1 MPERVFGEKDLK
13 LLKQVITSKKLSS
26 LAGGKFLSKF
36 EERFAKLIGTKY
48 AVGMNSGMSAL
59 HSAIISAGVNAGD
72 EVICDPVFIF
82 GPMAVLYNNAI
93 PTFVDIN
100 PVTYHMDPDKIEE
113 AISERT
119 KAIIVT
125 HAWGLPA
132 EIDRIVEIGHRH
144 NLLVIEDCAHA
155 ILATYESRK
164 VGSWG
169 DVGCFSFQASKQL
182 SLGDGGMATASNEEL
197 KEKLGLHGGAPTFQ
211 SVGYGLHYNYR
222 MNELTAAVGLAQ
234 LEYLPKY
241 IEGLKTNARY
251 LDEAVSGCKWLRLQR
266 GPNRA
271 TNTFHFWVATFEGEK
286 YGISLDQFKKIIK
299 QANFSSISLGYTG
312 MPSYQHPVIKD
323 RLAHAFYCQ
332 SYKGDRDHY
341 PPGLCPIAERII
353 PRMLLCYT
361 EIPEETAK
369 QDTEKLHKLI
379 NNLKNRN
386 FE

>member
-1 MPERVFGEKDLK
+1 MPERIYGKRDLE
-13 LLKQVITSKKLSS
+13 LLKQVLASKKLSS
-26 LAGGKFLSKF
+26 LVGGKFVPEF
-36 EERFAKLIGTKY
+36 EKKFAKLIGTKY
-48 AVGMNSGMSAL
+48 AVAVNSGMSAL
-59 HSAIISAGVNAGD
+59 HSALISAGVGAGD

-82 GPMAVLYNNAI
+82 GPMATLYNNAI

-100 PVTYHMDPDKIEE
+100 PVTYTMNPDKIEE

-119 KAIIVT
+119 KAIIAT

-144 NLLVIEDCAHA
+144 SLLVIEDCAHA
-155 ILATYESRK
+155 ILATYKSRK

-169 DVGCFSFQASKQL
+169 DMGCFTFQASKQL
-182 SLGDGGMATASNEEL
+182 SLGDGGMTTTSNEEL
-197 KEKLGLHGGAPTFQ
+197 KEKLSLHGGAPTFH
-211 SVGYGLHYNYR
+211 SVGYGLHHNYR
-222 MNELTAAVGLAQ
+222 MNELTAAVGLVQ

-241 IEGLKTNARY
+241 IKGLKTNAKY

-266 GPNRA
+266 NPERA
-271 TNTFHFWVATFEGEK
+271 THTFHFWVAAFEGEK
-286 YGISLDQFKKIIK
+286 YGIGLDQFKKTIE
-299 QANFSSISLGYTG
+299 QANFSSISVGYTG

-332 SYKGDRDHY
+332 HYKGDRDHY
-341 PPGLCPIAERII
+341 PPGLCPIAEKTI

-369 QDTEKLHKLI
+369 QDAEKLHQLI
-379 NNLKNRN
+379 EK
-386 FE
+386 FKI